1 MITRTLKYNMEIMKR
16 RNVLRNAWIAVLLSV
31 GACSCDPAVL
41 NEQPEPSAGGE
52 DPGRVELPVR
62 IGAGPEGTKAS
73 LLGGVESVGSGAL
86 VLVFRTASGQL
97 DSYRYFKQEELDAQ
111 AEQPLRIQA
120 PLTTCDFYI
129 LGNLNAVRKADG
141 VALNLLDALEDA
153 FPSSESELEALV
165 YRLDGGELNASFRRE
180 HFSEVARY
188 GIPYAHIRKGVDV
201 VQQVEENGG
210 IPGSGNCRRLFSK
223 VTVRIDHA
231 HLDGSGSRPQAF
243 VNRKLYLRQANG
255 RLQPFS
261 DAGQKSLEAG
271 DILSESDFDPDMAA
285 SNASVAVYSFY
296 VPENLQG
303 TLLPGNAD
311 SRRKTPEVLQASGQ
325 GAAVP
330 FLTYVEFSGR
340 LDPAQSG
347 YGGDV
352 TYRFY
357 VGADNCTNFDL
368 ERGREYNISL
378 SFRAGSLFSPDW
390 SVGVEG
396 WSDRR
401 LFCLTADA
409 AYQTR
414 LPDHQQVVVRP
425 NRPGTFYLYANPT
438 GSLGASNALV
448 GGTYVHPSV
457 QESFSPVNIT
467 DYAFTGALFA
477 PGSTEADW
485 LAVRGITPEYD
496 GQSGRLTLTV
506 TNPGSFYAHLGEE
519 AGFSLRLL
527 PAGEWR
533 YFTVCLADNIVASL
547 SGSGDFYLGQKRM
560 ASVSGMTGT
569 VWYRGD
575 GAHWNT
581 APATGAVGGENHPYT
596 GPIGVYGTYPGAA
609 SVTFVSSDPFNNDSQ
624 TLYFSVSQPLLRAAA
639 SSIWLPFD
647 GTEQEVGVGYYAA
660 DGVTFMP
667 PASFD
672 ADCWRNFLQPAI
684 YSESKPQWSDCVGA
698 DYSSGQMYLAK
709 TSNASGN
716 IEDED
721 FRITGGPGSGLAKVR
736 EAGMSLGYVHVYNP
750 ALPALY
756 PNNYLGCRISAKVTK
771 IALGDIRVLKGWN
784 GSTMNPDGT
793 FSVGYYYEKVLWM
806 GNEPH
811 DQLTDD
817 FVFGVTVPYAYPG
830 ADMGRIAWSRSGQAK
845 TWRSSNGEQFGPVIS
860 YEVSEADTGSGGT
873 VLWKYDESQQV
884 NSASN
889 GEPVPGGLL
898 VPYGEQTVTASVTNK
913 WDRRTYSVSTVFKVQ
928 YDVVSCSY
936 FVTARNGS
944 ATARVYPLPCKV
956 IKYLYRTGGSLS
968 RAQRQE
974 MIRLFDQG
982 TGYWGTLQGEGL
994 YRTDSY
1000 SAGYFLNSF
1009 YGSYPLGN
1017 FQASYLSKYLY
1028 GHQNTTVWS
1037 AGLMSA
1043 LKTCPEQQIGTMRLM
1058 AITHAASVQNSF
1070 RNHEGVIYNG
1080 SEDYF

>member
-1 MITRTLKYNMEIMKR
+1 MKR
-16 RNVLRNAWIAVLLSV
+16 RYVLRNAWIAVLLSA

-41 NEQPEPSAGGE
+41 DEGPELPAGGE
-52 DPGRVELPVR
+52 DPGRVELSVR

-73 LLGGVESVGSGAL
+73 LLGGVESVGSGVL

-141 VALNLLDALEDA
+141 VAMNLLDALEEA
-153 FPSSESELEALV
+153 FPSSESELEAFV
-165 YRLDGGELNASFRRE
+165 YRLDGGDLDASFRRE

-201 VQQVEENGG
+201 VRQVEENGG

-231 HLDGSGSRPQAF
+231 RLDGGGSRPQAF

-261 DAGQKSLEAG
+261 DAGQKSLEAR
-271 DILSESDFDPDMAA
+271 DILSESDYDPDMAA

-368 ERGREYNISL
+368 ERGREYNIHL
-378 SFRAGSLFSPDW
+378 TFRAGSLFSPDW

-414 LPDHQQVVVRP
+414 LRDYQRVVVRQ
-425 NRPGTFYLYANPT
+425 NRPGAFYLYANPT
-438 GSLGASNALV
+438 GALGGPNALS
-448 GGTYVHPSV
+448 GGAYVHPSA
-457 QESFSPVNIT
+457 QESFSPVSIT
-467 DYAFTGALFA
+467 DYAFTGPLFA
-477 PGSTEADW
+477 AGTGDANW
-485 LAVRGITPEYD
+485 LAARGITPDYD
-496 GQSGRLTLTV
+496 NRTGRLTLRV
-506 TNPGSFYAHLGEE
+506 TDAGSFRAHLGEE
-519 AGFSLRLL
+519 ASFSLRLL

-533 YFTVCLADNIVASL
+533 YFNVMLADDIAASL
-547 SGSGDFYLGQKRM
+547 SGSGDFYLGQKRT

-596 GPIGVYGTYPGAA
+596 GSIGVYGTYPGTA
-609 SVTFVSSDPFNNDSQ
+609 SLTFVSSDPFNDDPQ
-624 TLYFSVSQPLLRAAA
+624 TVSFTVSQPVLKATA
-639 SSIWLPFD
+639 SRMWLPFD
-647 GTEQEVGVGYYAA
+647 GTEQAVGVGYYTA
-660 DGVTFMP
+660 DGGTFLP

-672 ADCWRNFLQPAI
+672 ADCWRNFMQPAI
-684 YSESKPQWSDCVGA
+684 HCTVQSQWSDCVGA
-698 DYSSGQMYLAK
+698 DYSTGQMYLVK
-709 TSNASGN
+709 TSNASGH
-716 IEDED
+716 IEDAD
-721 FRITGGPGSGLAKVR
+721 FRILGGQGSSLSTVRESGL
-736 EAGMSLGYVHVYNP
+736 SLGYVQVYNP
-750 ALPALY
+750 ALPGLY
-756 PNNYLGCRISAKVTK
+756 PNNSLGCRISASVSK
-771 IALGDIRVLKGWN
+771 IALGNIRALSGWN
-784 GSTMNPDGT
+784 GSVMNSDGT
-793 FSVGYYYEKVLWM
+793 FSVGYYYEKTLWP

-811 DQLTDD
+811 NQLTDD
-817 FVFGVTVPYAYPG
+817 YVFGVTVPYAYPG

-845 TWRSSNGEQFGPVIS
+845 TWRSSNGEQFGPVIN
-860 YEVSEADTGSGGT
+860 YEVSEEDTGNGGT

-884 NSASN
+884 SSASN

-913 WDRRTYSVSTVFKVQ
+913 WDHRTYSVSAVFKVK

-936 FVTARNGS
+936 FVTARNG
-944 ATARVYPLPCKV
+944 ATTARVYPLPRKV
-956 IKYLYRTGGSLS
+956 IKYLYRAGGSLS

-982 TGYWGTLQGEGL
+982 TGYWEPLQGEGL

-1043 LKTCPEQQIGTMRLM
+1043 LKTCPEQQIGAMRLKT
-1058 AITHAASVQNSF
+1058 ITHTASVQNSF
-1070 RNHEGVIYNG
+1070 KNHEGVIYNG
-1080 SEDYF
+1080 SEDYL

>member
-1 MITRTLKYNMEIMKR
+1 MTIMKIR
-16 RNVLRNAWIAVLLSV
+16 YVLRRAWIPVLLSV
-31 GACSCDPAVL
+31 WTCSCDPAQL
-41 NEQPEPSAGGE
+41 SGTQEPPAGGE
-52 DPGRVELPVR
+52 VPGRIEIPVR

-97 DSYRYFKQEELDAQ
+97 DSYRFFKQEELDAQ
-111 AEQPLRIQA
+111 AEQPLRIRV

-129 LGNLNAVRKADG
+129 LGNLNAVRKTDG
-141 VALNLLDALEDA
+141 VAMNLLDALEEA
-153 FPSSESELEALV
+153 FPSSESELEAFV
-165 YRLDGGELNASFRRE
+165 YRLDGGDLDASFRRE
-180 HFSEVARY
+180 RFSEVARY

-201 VQQVEENGG
+201 MRQVEENGG
-210 IPGSGNCRRLFSK
+210 IPGSENCRRLFSK
-223 VTVRIDHA
+223 VTIRIDHA
-231 HLDGSGSRPQAF
+231 HLDGSGSHPQAF
-243 VNRKLYLRQANG
+243 VNRRLYLRQANG

-261 DAGQKSLEAG
+261 DAGQKAKEAR
-271 DILSESDFDPDMAA
+271 DVLSESDYDPDMTA
-285 SNASVAVYSFY
+285 SNASVTVYSFY

-303 TLLPGNAD
+303 TLLAGNTD
-311 SRRKTPEVLQASGQ
+311 NRRKTPDILQASGR
-325 GAAVP
+325 GEVIP
-330 FLTYVEFSGR
+330 YLTYVEFSGR
-340 LDPAQSG
+340 LDPALGG

-357 VGADNCTNFDL
+357 VGSDNCTNFDL

-378 SFRAGSLFSPDW
+378 SFRAGSLFYPDW

-396 WSDRR
+396 WSDQR

-414 LPDHQQVVVRP
+414 LPDHQQVAVRP
-425 NRPGTFYLYANPT
+425 NRPGAFYLYANPT

-448 GGTYVHPSV
+448 GGTYVHPSA

-467 DYAFTGALFA
+467 DYAFTGSLFA
-477 PGSTEADW
+477 AGTDDANW
-485 LAVRGITPEYD
+485 LAARGITPEYD
-496 GQSGRLTLTV
+496 SQSGRLMLTV
-506 TNPGSFYAHLGEE
+506 TDPDSFYAHLGEE

-527 PAGEWR
+527 PGGEWR
-533 YFTVCLADNIVASL
+533 YFTVRLADNIVASL
-547 SGSGDFYLGQKRM
+547 SGSGDFYLGQKRSV
-560 ASVSGMTGT
+560 SVSGMCGT
-569 VWYRGD
+569 VSYRGD
-575 GAHWNT
+575 GVHWNT
-581 APATGAVGGENHPYT
+581 APVTGAVGAEDHPYT
-596 GPIGVYGTYPGAA
+596 GPIGVYGTYPGTA
-609 SVTFVSSDPFNNDSQ
+609 SVTFVSSDPFNDDPQ

-647 GTEQEVGVGYYAA
+647 GTEQDVGVGYYAV
-660 DGVTFMP
+660 DGATFMP

-672 ADCWRNFLQPAI
+672 ADCWGNFMQPAI

-698 DYSSGQMYLAK
+698 DYNSGQMYLAK

-736 EAGMSLGYVHVYNP
+736 EAGLSLGYVYVYNP

-756 PNNYLGCRISAKVTK
+756 PSNWQGCRISAKVSK
-771 IALGDIRVLKGWN
+771 IALGDIRALNGWN

-793 FSVGYYYEKVLWM
+793 FSVGYYYEKKLWS

-817 FVFGVTVPYAYPG
+817 FVFGVTVPYACPG
-830 ADMGRIAWSRSGQAK
+830 LDMSRITWSRSGQAK

-860 YEVSEADTGSGGT
+860 YEVSETDTGSGGT
-873 VLWKYDESQQV
+873 VLWNYDESQQV
-884 NSASN
+884 SSASN

-898 VPYGEQTVTASVTNK
+898 VPFGEQTVTATVTNK
-913 WDRRTYSVSTVFKVQ
+913 WDQRTYSVSAVFKVK
-928 YDVVSCSY
+928 YNVVSCSY

-944 ATARVYPLPCKV
+944 TTARVYPLPRKV
-956 IKYLYRTGGSLS
+956 IKYLYRTGGSLN

-982 TGYWGTLQGEGL
+982 TGYWESLQGESL

-1000 SAGYFLNSF
+1000 WAGYFLNSF

-1037 AGLMSA
+1037 ASLMSG
-1043 LKTCPEQQIGTMRLM
+1043 LKTCPEQQIGTMRLK
-1058 AITHAASVQNSF
+1058 AITHTASVQNSF
-1070 RNHEGVIYNG
+1070 DNHEGVIYTG
-1080 SEDYF
+1080 SEDYL